1 MVFLLLI
8 STNER
13 QLEKEFNSQNEIPF
27 KLVFILNFRLIFV
40 YFFIVNSYFTF
51 SLAEKYKDIVLE
63 KMFYT
68 GSINVL

>member
-13 QLEKEFNSQNEIPF
+13 QLENEFNSQNEFPF

-40 YFFIVNSYFTF
+40 YFFIVNS
-51 SLAEKYKDIVLE
+51 
-63 KMFYT
+63 
-68 GSINVL
+68 